1 MEKLLLSEIAHCLNA
16 ECPEEK
22 VITEIS
28 TDTRNLPAGCL
39 FIAIKGERFD
49 GHAFIKQAIENGAA
63 AAVSEYP
70 VDGCPCIV
78 VKNTRTALLKLAKY
92 YRSKFN
98 PVLVGITGSVG
109 KTTTKEMIAL
119 VLSEKYKTLKT
130 QGNLNNEI
138 GLPKTLFNLDSS
150 YQAAVIEMGMSDFGE
165 IERLSNTAVPTIGVI
180 TNIGFS
186 HIENLKSQEGI
197 LKAKLEILSGMKS
210 DAPLIVNGDDRYL
223 APLKE

>member
-92 YRSKFN
+92 YRSKFK

-210 DAPLIVNGDDRYL
+210 DAPLTLMAMTDIL
-223 APLKE
+223 LL

>member
-150 YQAAVIEMGMSDFGE
+150 YQAAVIAVSYTHLTLPTT
-165 IERLSNTAVPTIGVI
+165 ERV
-180 TNIGFS
+180 
-186 HIENLKSQEGI
+186 
-197 LKAKLEILSGMKS
+197 
-210 DAPLIVNGDDRYL
+210 
-223 APLKE
+223 

>member
-98 PVLVGITGSVG
+98 PILVGITGSVG

-186 HIENLKSQEGI
+186 HIENLKSQE
-197 LKAKLEILSGMKS
+197 KSEAKRS
-210 DAPLIVNGDDRYL
+210 
-223 APLKE
+223 